1 MMDEQS
7 LMGITSDPPNLEIP
21 ALKASAVL
29 LLCKYW
35 DPAILNSKK
44 TPEEV
49 INEVSLLV
57 VRIIII
63 VLNHLEFN
71 LIARQP
77 GEPL

>member
-1 MMDEQS
+1 MDEQS

-44 TPEEV
+44 TPEEI

-57 VRIIII
+57 VRIVI
-63 VLNHLEFN
+63 
-71 LIARQP
+71 LIKKFRV
-77 GEPL
+77 

>member
-1 MMDEQS
+1 MDEQS

-21 ALKASAVL
+21 VLKASAVL

-57 VRIIII
+57 VRFFF
-63 VLNHLEFN
+63 LLKLLEFN
-71 LIARQP
+71 SIARQP
-77 GEPL
+77 GHPL

>member
-1 MMDEQS
+1 MDEQS

-44 TPEEV
+44 TTEEV
-49 INEVSLLV
+49 LNEVSLLV
-57 VRIIII
+57 VSFGILLKPFR
-63 VLNHLEFN
+63 V
-71 LIARQP
+71 
-77 GEPL
+77 